1 MITPAARAQ
10 GARYLVLALATALIL
25 FPIVW
30 IITTAFKGPG
40 EINAIPPTLLPHRA
54 TLGNFQEAIQTDF
67 LLALRNSL
75 IVALSS
81 TLLAMLLSVPAAYA
95 FARYRFPGSRILL
108 FGILM
113 IRMIPGISLIL
124 PFFRMMSSVGLLNTY
139 AGLII
144 TYLSFQVPFAIWLL
158 EGFFRAL
165 SREIVEAALIDG
177 CSRLRAFTRVMLP
190 LAATGM
196 ATAAIFCFLMS
207 WNEFLY
213 AVTLTRTLV
222 AKTGPVAISEAVSS
236 YQIFWGRMAASATF
250 YILPVVAFNVIF
262 QRFIVRGLTLG
273 AVKG

>member
-95 FARYRFPGSRILL
+95 FARYRFP
-108 FGILM
+108 
-113 IRMIPGISLIL
+113 
-124 PFFRMMSSVGLLNTY
+124 
-139 AGLII
+139 
-144 TYLSFQVPFAIWLL
+144 
-158 EGFFRAL
+158 
-165 SREIVEAALIDG
+165 
-177 CSRLRAFTRVMLP
+177 
-190 LAATGM
+190 
-196 ATAAIFCFLMS
+196 
-207 WNEFLY
+207 
-213 AVTLTRTLV
+213 
-222 AKTGPVAISEAVSS
+222 
-236 YQIFWGRMAASATF
+236 
-250 YILPVVAFNVIF
+250 
-262 QRFIVRGLTLG
+262 
-273 AVKG
+273 